1 MDGTDIAL
9 RVIGAFYAFAGL
21 VTARMGLTSN
31 LVDHAIAAIAMQKPD
46 RIEIHRTIWL
56 LSLSTLTFAS
66 GVCLMLM
73 LAPAVWLFVVCA
85 FVQALYFVVLG
96 PYYFDAKEPP
106 DPLGRRRSINAFV
119 LYCAATAFV
128 VWAAYVGRLI
138 PIPEAS
144 GWLLGAAAAAIT
156 LHVGYIAR
164 HMWFPAKRK
173 PSFGGFGDDDDQTY
187 SDSDDSALDYSGMP
201 ASSKRF
207 KLMADYGTFPLWAM
221 DDGLIGDFAP
231 QDLGASEE
239 LTADLWA
246 WANDFELS
254 LNADDPADS
263 RWSADRHKQH
273 VADGVALARRI
284 KRELPDREVF
294 VHDEKGDLV
303 EIKTADGN
311 AEL

>member
-46 RIEIHRTIWL
+46 RIETHRTIWL
-56 LSLSTLTFAS
+56 LGLSTLTFSS

-73 LAPAVWLFVVCA
+73 LEPAAWIFAIGVL
-85 FVQALYFVVLG
+85 VQALYFVALG
-96 PYYFDAKEPP
+96 PYYFDAAEPP

-128 VWAAYVGRLI
+128 VWAAYAGRLVAI
-138 PIPEAS
+138 ADAS
-144 GWLLGAAAAAIT
+144 RWLLGGAVAAIA
-156 LHVGYIAR
+156 LHVGYIIR
-164 HMWFPAKRK
+164 HMMFPPKRK
-173 PSFGGFGDDDDQTY
+173 SAFGDFDDGGTSDYIDDTPLDQTG
-187 SDSDDSALDYSGMP
+187 LP

-221 DDGLIGDFAP
+221 DDGLIGDFSP
-231 QDLGASEE
+231 QDLGVSEE

-246 WANDFELS
+246 WANAFDLS
-254 LNADDPADS
+254 LNPDDPANS
-263 RWSADRHKQH
+263 RWSAERYTQH
-273 VADGVALARRI
+273 VTDGIALARRI

-294 VHDEKGDLV
+294 VHDASGTLV
-303 EIKTADGN
+303 EVTDDN
-311 AEL
+311 Q

>member
-9 RVIGAFYAFAGL
+9 RIIGAFYAFAGL

-46 RIEIHRTIWL
+46 RIEIHRTMWL
-56 LSLSTLTFAS
+56 LSLSTLTFSS

-73 LAPAVWLFVVCA
+73 LEPAVWLFVLCA
-85 FVQALYFVVLG
+85 LVQALYFVALG
-96 PYYFDAKEPP
+96 PYYFDATEPP

-128 VWAAYVGRLI
+128 VWAAYTGRLV
-138 PIPEAS
+138 PLANAS
-144 GWLLGAAAAAIT
+144 GVLLGAATAAIA
-156 LHVGYIAR
+156 LHVGYIVR
-164 HMWFPAKRK
+164 HMVFPPKRT
-173 PSFGGFGDDDDQTY
+173 SAFGGFDNGDDPPIDTY
-187 SDSDDSALDYSGMP
+187 DDSALDQTGLP

-221 DDGLIGDFAP
+221 DDGLIGDFSP
-231 QDLGASEE
+231 QDLGVSEE

-254 LNADDPADS
+254 LNPDDPANS
-263 RWSADRHKQH
+263 LWSDERHKQH

-284 KRELPDREVF
+284 KRELPEREVF
-294 VHDEKGDLV
+294 VHDANGDLI
-303 EIKTADGN
+303 EITTEDTTN
-311 AEL
+311 S